1 MENIKKRYK
10 KAPAAQA
17 FTDTLVLATQS
28 EILHVKAES
37 QIKPMFPLYRN
48 QLVDLL
54 CKLTDWFIYN
64 GNIGVQTERLD
75 TIITLDKY
83 IAQKQLPRDVLK
95 KRCSETWTRNLDP
108 GPGSWNPTLDPD
120 PEKPGP

>member
-17 FTDTLVLATQS
+17 FTDTLDLATQS

-54 CKLTDWFIYN
+54 FKLTDWFIYN

-95 KRCSETWTRNLDP
+95 KRCSEHKQQIYRKTPMAKCDFNKLA
-108 GPGSWNPTLDPD
+108 LQLY
-120 PEKPGP
+120 